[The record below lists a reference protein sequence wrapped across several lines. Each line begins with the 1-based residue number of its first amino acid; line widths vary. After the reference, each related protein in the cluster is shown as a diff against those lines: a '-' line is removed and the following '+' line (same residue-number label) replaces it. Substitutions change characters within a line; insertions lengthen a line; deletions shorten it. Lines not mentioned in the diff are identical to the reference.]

1 MPSVSAALLSD
12 ARVLAAYLIFL
23 GSYIVFALGKFPGLK
38 IDRPGAAIIGATL
51 MVAFRIVDAQTALG
65 AVDFATMV
73 LLFSMMLV
81 VSHVRVGGLFDW
93 IAALV
98 IRKLRA
104 DHLLGAVVIAT
115 GVLSAFLVNDIVCL
129 VMTPM
134 VINLT
139 RRLSLPPLP
148 YLLAVAS
155 ASNIGSVATITGNP
169 QNMLIGSLS
178 HIPYVSFM
186 ARLGPVAVVGLLA
199 SWIIIHLLHRT
210 GHVTRT
216 EAEAIAPAIVS
227 DQKLRAKP
235 IIVLALV
242 LAGFLGGAP
251 PALAASVG
259 AAVLLISRSGDP
271 GRVYA
276 EVDWGLLVFFVG
288 LFVIVAGAERAG
300 LTTAMIAAV
309 SSSGLHRLPLFVTA
323 TAVLSNIVSN
333 VPAVMLLRG
342 IVPDLADPH
351 TGWLALAMSSTLAG
365 NLTITGSVANI
376 IVVERARAEGVD
388 ISFGAYFR
396 VGLPVTVA
404 TLVLGSAWLW
414 ITG

>member
-259 AAVLLISRSGDP
+259 AACTAHFPQRRPGPCLCRSRLGTAGVLCGAVRHRRRSRTRRIDHGDDCGSELRGTPSAATLRDGNGGAEQHRQQRAGGDASARHRSRSRGP
-271 GRVYA
+271 AYRM
-276 EVDWGLLVFFVG
+276 
-288 LFVIVAGAERAG
+288 AGAGHELHAG
-300 LTTAMIAAV
+300 
-309 SSSGLHRLPLFVTA
+309 G
-323 TAVLSNIVSN
+323 
-333 VPAVMLLRG
+333 
-342 IVPDLADPH
+342 
-351 TGWLALAMSSTLAG
+351 
-365 NLTITGSVANI
+365 
-376 IVVERARAEGVD
+376 
-388 ISFGAYFR
+388 
-396 VGLPVTVA
+396 
-404 TLVLGSAWLW
+404 
-414 ITG
+414 